1 MPKATM
7 KQHRTTTKELTQ
19 SHLMIQGFNQRG
31 QRDIGMIFLELVTSE
46 LSSNILYHEVLLAII
61 LSTRNAK
68 LKGKVKQ
75 CKDETQKSIKSSRDQ
90 TKQEFFPGKR
100 TDEGFNPKAYKLS
113 AKAMYDFTSSS
124 QLKELSPETIEVNSN
139 PESSEDEPAK
149 APQAFEDE
157 EQATVD
163 ELKELNLGTNE
174 DLRPIYVSVLLSHSE
189 EKSYL
194 KLLLDYKDVFAWSYK
209 EMSVLIP
216 RSNNV
221 CPKDDFPL
229 PINELMVDV
238 TTGHEALSFA
248 DASSG
253 CNVSTCHAKIFDD
266 MLHKNVEC
274 YVDDLVTIKGQALV
288 EFLADHPI
296 LATWEI
302 SDDLPNEEI
311 FYVDVLPSWMMFFD
325 GERCSNNVA
334 KYQALIIGLQM
345 AIKMKVTSLEI
356 CGILSWWVLPPL
368 PILQQEEINAT
379 LVFTIDNEDW

>member
-7 KQHRTTTKELTQ
+7 KQHRTATKELTQ

-31 QRDIGMIFLELVTSE
+31 QQAIGMIFRSLLQ
-46 LSSNILYHEVLLAII
+46 EVLLAII

-68 LKGKVKQ
+68 LKGKIE
-75 CKDETQKSIKSSRDQ
+75 DETQKSIKSSRDQ
-90 TKQEFFPGKR
+90 TKQEFFPSKR

-124 QLKELSPETIEVNSN
+124 QLKELSPVTIEVNSN
-139 PESSEDEPAK
+139 PESSKDELAK

-174 DLRPIYVSVLLSHSE
+174 NLRPIYVSVFLSHSE

-194 KLLLDYKDVFAWSYK
+194 ELLLDYKDVFAWSYK

-216 RSNNV
+216 S
-221 CPKDDFPL
+221 
-229 PINELMVDV
+229 
-238 TTGHEALSFA
+238 A
-248 DASSG
+248 DAMYQR
-253 CNVSTCHAKIFDD
+253 AMQKIFDD

-274 YVDDLVTIKGQALV
+274 YVNDLVTIKGQALV

-296 LATWEI
+296 L
-302 SDDLPNEEI
+302 I

-356 CGILSWWVLPPL
+356 CGDSKWVLPPL

-379 LVFTIDNEDW
+379 SIFTIDNDNW

>member
-31 QRDIGMIFLELVTSE
+31 QRAIGMIFLELVTSE
-46 LSSNILYHEVLLAII
+46 LKVLLAII

-68 LKGKVKQ
+68 LKGKIEQ

-90 TKQEFFPGKR
+90 TKQEFFL
-100 TDEGFNPKAYKLS
+100 AYKLS

-124 QLKELSPETIEVNSN
+124 QLKELSPYHVTVEVNSN
-139 PESSEDEPAK
+139 PESSKDEPAK

-174 DLRPIYVSVLLSHSE
+174 NLRPIYVSVLLSHSE

-194 KLLLDYKDVFAWSYK
+194 ELLLDYKDVFAWSYK
-209 EMSVLIP
+209 EISKQCL
-216 RSNNV
+216 
-221 CPKDDFPL
+221 PKDDFPL
-229 PINELMVDV
+229 PINELIVDV
-238 TTGHEALSFA
+238 TTGHEALSFT
-248 DASSG
+248 DGSSG
-253 CNVSTCHAKIFDD
+253 YNQIRMVPKDEELTAFRAMYQRAMQKIFDD

-274 YVDDLVTIKGQALV
+274 YVNDLVTIKGQALV

-356 CGILSWWVLPPL
+356 CGDSKWVLPPL
-368 PILQQEEINAT
+368 PILQQEEINT
-379 LVFTIDNEDW
+379 TSVFTIDNEDW